1 MDMNP
6 VEGLGASRK
15 PMPLTP
21 QKSGRPTAPQA
32 PAGATSDRVEF
43 SADAR
48 KLAAG
53 ATDAGASREE
63 LIAAARQKLLS
74 GQLSDPAVAARAAEK
89 LLRSGDLGNGSAVA
103 PLSVKEDADGTH
115 GA

>member
-53 ATDAGASREE
+53 ASREE
-63 LIAAARQKLLS
+63 LIAAARRKLLS
-74 GQLSDPAVAARAAEK
+74 GQLSDPAVADRAAEK

-103 PLSVKEDADGTH
+103 PLSVKEDADGTY